1 MFNQTI
7 KGNIPN
13 SSIMVSGPPSGEPTP
28 EGRASAIHY
37 HDELELIQIYEGE
50 FVCRVADKDY
60 SAKAGQV
67 IFVNSRVPHET
78 FRTTPCKIGL
88 LQFRESEFSEGELGR
103 IVRYSLR
110 FQSQLSHP
118 VAVFDSAYLFSALE
132 ELMREVKKKDPSYEM
147 FVKAGV
153 YRTLGYLYREG
164 VLSDAERLTNTREVQ
179 RILPLL
185 SYVNE
190 NFAEDITLEK
200 ASEMLGFDRS
210 YFCRIFK
217 SATGATFTEYL
228 NFVRICKAE
237 KRLQKTRDSILEVSE
252 SVGFSSVSYFNRI
265 FRKYRNCSPSF
276 YRTVLCRNM

>member
-13 SSIMVSGPPSGEPTP
+13 SSIMVSGPPMGAPSP
-28 EGRASAIHY
+28 EGRASSIHY
-37 HDELELIQIYEGE
+37 HDELELIQIYEGD

-60 SAKAGQV
+60 RATAGQV

-78 FRTTPCKIGL
+78 FRHTPCRTGL
-88 LQFRESEFSEGELGR
+88 LQFRESEFSEGELSR

-118 VAVFDSAYLFSALE
+118 VAVFDSPYLFAVLE
-132 ELMREVKKKDPSYEM
+132 ELMSEERQKAPSYEM

-153 YRTLGYLYREG
+153 YRALGYLYREG
-164 VLSDAERLTNTREVQ
+164 VLSDAERMSNTREVQ

-190 NFAEDITLEK
+190 NFAEDITLER

-217 SATGATFTEYL
+217 AATGATFTEYL

-252 SVGFSSVSYFNRI
+252 AVGFSSVSYFNRI
-265 FRKYRNCSPSF
+265 FRKYRNCSPRF
-276 YRTVLCRNM
+276 YRTVLCSNM